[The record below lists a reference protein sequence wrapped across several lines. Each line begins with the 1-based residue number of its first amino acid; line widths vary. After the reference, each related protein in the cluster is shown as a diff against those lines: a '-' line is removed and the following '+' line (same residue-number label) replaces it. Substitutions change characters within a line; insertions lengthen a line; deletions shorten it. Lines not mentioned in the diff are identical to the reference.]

1 MPEHEPQAIDTVAVD
16 VRQVVGMNP
25 RGKIV
30 GILRSDPI
38 HVVTEQV
45 GEIVRTENMPPSIHV
60 ENRDPAIDHLRKLR
74 QPRHMAIEHRIV
86 QLAGIEP
93 LHIQQSL
100 ELPLHCLH

>member
-1 MPEHEPQAIDTVAVD
+1 MSEHEPQAIDTVAVD
-16 VRQVVGMNP
+16 LRQVVGMNP

-38 HVVTEQV
+38 HVVTKQV

-74 QPRHMAIEHRIV
+74 QSRHMTIEHRIV